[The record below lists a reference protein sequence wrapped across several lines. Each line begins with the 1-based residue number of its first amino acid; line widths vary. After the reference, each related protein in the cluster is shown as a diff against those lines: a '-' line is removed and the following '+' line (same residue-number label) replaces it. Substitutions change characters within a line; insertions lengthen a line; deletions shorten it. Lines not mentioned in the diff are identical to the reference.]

1 MKPLINLKS
10 FLAVLLILIVP
21 AALLV
26 AYFRNYSSEAPAHEH
41 GEKGKG
47 EGAAMKM
54 EGAKSGMKSGDD
66 SHAAM
71 GHGNMAKG
79 GDKGAMKPSGDSH
92 AAMGHDTRPKPPGGQ
107 TQPAEA
113 NGHKHETTISEPSAE
128 KIPLPTTLDGVW
140 KAIHAYYGE
149 LESAVNARQFG
160 EAQSGAKTIG
170 ALAKKLVEVAP
181 ADRKPV
187 VEGGVTKINQAL
199 DEIRSSAE
207 TGSDSVLK
215 TRFKEF
221 EQALEQ
227 LEQQM
232 RKP

>member
-1 MKPLINLKS
+1 MFLPRVFILNASTSDYFLPMKPLINLKS

-47 EGAAMKM
+47 DGAAMKM
-54 EGAKSGMKSGDD
+54 DGDKSGMKSGDD

-71 GHGNMAKG
+71 GHDTMPKPKG
-79 GDKGAMKPSGDSH
+79 G
-92 AAMGHDTRPKPPGGQ
+92 R
-107 TQPAEA
+107 TQPADA
-113 NGHKHETTISEPSAE
+113 SGHKHETTTSEASTE
-128 KIPLPTTLDGVW
+128 KIPMPETPEGVW
-140 KAIHAYYGE
+140 KAIQAYHGE
-149 LESAVNARQFG
+149 LESAVNAKKFG
-160 EAQSGAKTIG
+160 EVKSGTQTIG

-187 VEGGVTKINQAL
+187 VESGVTKITHSL
-199 DEIRSSAE
+199 DELKSSAE
-207 TGSDSVLK
+207 TGSDTVMK
-215 TRFKEF
+215 IRFTEF
-221 EQALEQ
+221 AATLAELEP
-227 LEQQM
+227 QM